1 LMGVMLAPAWIRI
14 DVTSFESWAEVVNS
28 IANYRANPGP
38 LVICVAAGFMLLY
51 MLAGITLIA
60 LNRRLLNYL
69 LRLSIIFFNVTYP
82 FNAIS
87 SVFWIIIPPWISI
100 SGAFPFSFQPI
111 FAIAGSLVLRIVEW
125 AIVLQTKKEAEIN
138 GTQLREY
145 SIFRSQQMNEVTVP
159 LKLRSLLKG
168 LSSGWDDV
176 VGKKDN
182 SFWVSFGTAKAV
194 QSVQAWLCAVMT
206 TMVASVIAAIVNIII
221 YGDQNTV
228 MACVFGLV
236 LAIIQI
242 WILWEPTWFVM
253 RGRQLKVS
261 MRHTEVLVLL
271 AIGFA
276 FVLFSSSVALTR
288 AVVS

>member
-1 LMGVMLAPAWIRI
+1 
-14 DVTSFESWAEVVNS
+14 
-28 IANYRANPGP
+28 
-38 LVICVAAGFMLLY
+38 
-51 MLAGITLIA
+51 
-60 LNRRLLNYL
+60 
-69 LRLSIIFFNVTYP
+69 
-82 FNAIS
+82 
-87 SVFWIIIPPWISI
+87 
-100 SGAFPFSFQPI
+100 
-111 FAIAGSLVLRIVEW
+111 
-125 AIVLQTKKEAEIN
+125 
-138 GTQLREY
+138 
-145 SIFRSQQMNEVTVP
+145 MNEVTVP